1 MKRILFAVFGVIVML
16 PMASV
21 AATPEL
27 NCTMVDGQCPAGC
40 GYSEMTHD
48 CEKCTE
54 GTYGPGGIRECL
66 NCSMPDSAAFIY
78 GEEYQ
83 GMTTDTCPWTISCS
97 TGFYFDD
104 ANLKCV
110 ECGQHYNAKDTTT
123 CTISGTGENNITPP
137 YDGKCTLA
145 DRCDGKVYKLI
156 LHSNGAPQI
165 PDPQPLTKKGYFKYD
180 GGGENTPG
188 FAEDS
193 TSSYWTT
200 QLPGDLLYKNGPIY
214 IFLGFFNKAPGVN
227 QGANPYF
234 SSNGRFNK
242 NQSDLTDLLDK
253 NNEINLYAG
262 WQRNPYDIIY
272 IYGNGETEQ
281 VYCGKDNKGC
291 TTALGESAT
300 TAPAGQT
307 FTGVYKCYINYEDE
321 KNRQPC
327 QTPEYKVGDPIAEP
341 PNDAEKTRYFVA
353 QYGACPAGHY
363 CTNGD
368 TQDCPAGTT
377 SDPGAGSAT
386 NCYMVRGDGGTKFCD
401 NTGDCFYLPGSG
413 HVPHADAA
421 GN

>member
-1 MKRILFAVFGVIVML
+1 MKRILFAVFGVIIML

-21 AATPEL
+21 AVDCA
-27 NCTMVDGQCPAGC
+27 MVDGQCPAGC
-40 GYSEMTHD
+40 YPSSEIGCTA
-48 CEKCTE
+48 CPAGSYNNTPGATKCTACTIPE
-54 GTYGPGGIRECL
+54 GATANPNQTGL
-66 NCSMPDSAAFIY
+66 TSDNCGWTASCESGEYVASTTNLTCQQCEVYYTAKGDEFTITGSGSAA
-78 GEEYQ
+78 
-83 GMTTDTCPWTISCS
+83 ISIDNYEKS
-97 TGFYFDD
+97 
-104 ANLKCV
+104 
-110 ECGQHYNAKDTTT
+110 
-123 CTISGTGENNITPP
+123 
-137 YDGKCTLA
+137 

-193 TSSYWTT
+193 TSSSWTT
-200 QLPGDLLYKNGPIY
+200 QLPDNLLYKNGPIY

-291 TTALGESAT
+291 TTALGDSAT
-300 TAPAGQT
+300 TAPAGQVFNET
-307 FTGVYKCYINYEDE
+307 YTCYTNYEDPQ
-321 KNRQPC
+321 NRQPC

-341 PNDAEKTRYFVA
+341 PNDDEKTRYFVA
-353 QYGACPAGHY
+353 QYDACPAGHY
-363 CTNGD
+363 CTNGI
-368 TQDCPAGTT
+368 TQNCPAGTT
-377 SDPGAGSAT
+377 SDLGAGSAT

-413 HVPHADAA
+413 HVPHAKAA

>member
-145 DRCDGKVYKLI
+145 DRCDGKVYKLTLKRNSI
-156 LHSNGAPQI
+156 ITDDKTA
-165 PDPQPLTKKGYFKYD
+165 YFKYD
-180 GGGENTPG
+180 TG
-188 FAEDS
+188 FSANS
-193 TSSYWTT
+193 TGPWNKTT
-200 QLPGDLLYKNGPIY
+200 LPASALQDNKPVQTFVGYFDNKGDL
-214 IFLGFFNKAPGVN
+214 VWEERD
-227 QGANPYF
+227 QYF
-234 SSNGRFNK
+234 SSNGALTKPQADLAKLANK
-242 NQSDLTDLLDK
+242 D
-253 NNEINLYAG
+253 NEITLWAG
-262 WQRNPYDIIY
+262 WSFSPYHIY
-272 IYGNGETEQ
+272 YYYDDAGGSQITQTCGEDKDYSGSTCKTQEYQ
-281 VYCGKDNKGC
+281 WDTPPMGKLFTGYNCYTNEEFSNLC
-291 TTALGESAT
+291 TTPFYTPGDQI
-300 TAPAGQT
+300 AP
-307 FTGVYKCYINYEDE
+307 
-321 KNRQPC
+321 
-327 QTPEYKVGDPIAEP
+327 PETD
-341 PNDAEKTRYFVA
+341 DEKTRYFVA
-353 QYGACPAGHY
+353 QYDACPAGHY
-363 CTNGD
+363 CTNGK
-368 TQDCPAGTT
+368 TYNCPAGTT
-377 SDPGAGSAT
+377 SDPGAGSTT
-386 NCYMVRGDGGTKFCD
+386 NCYMVRGNGGTKFCD

-413 HVPHADAA
+413 HVPHAKAA

>member
-1 MKRILFAVFGVIVML
+1 MKRILFAVFGVIIML
-16 PMASV
+16 PMASKAV
-21 AATPEL
+21 D
-27 NCTMVDGQCPAGC
+27 CTITDGICPAGC
-40 GYSEMTHD
+40 YMDSNVG
-48 CEKCTE
+48 CIQCPE
-54 GTYGPGGIRECL
+54 GSYNPAQNATACQICQKPEGAEFAKG
-66 NCSMPDSAAFIY
+66 D
-78 GEEYQ
+78 EYT
-83 GMTTDTCPWTISCS
+83 GMTTNACPWYKTCRSGEYVASTTDLRCQQCGDYYTAKGGEFTI
-97 TGFYFDD
+97 TG
-104 ANLKCV
+104 
-110 ECGQHYNAKDTTT
+110 
-123 CTISGTGENNITPP
+123 SGSAATSI
-137 YDGKCTLA
+137 DGYEKS

-291 TTALGESAT
+291 TTALGDSAT
-300 TAPAGQT
+300 TAPAGQVFNET
-307 FTGVYKCYINYEDE
+307 YTCYTNYEDPQ
-321 KNRQPC
+321 NRQPC

-341 PNDAEKTRYFVA
+341 PNDDEKTRYFVA
-353 QYGACPAGHY
+353 QYDACPAGHY
-363 CTNGD
+363 CPNGK
-368 TQDCPAGTT
+368 TQNCPAGTT

-413 HVPHADAA
+413 HVPHAKVA